1 MEKKKT
7 PQKNNTV
14 FVLFEGRETCREGRD
29 EASFH
34 SLAHSPNVC
43 NIWTR
48 PGVAGGLELLLGL
61 RVSGRDLLPPR
72 VLIASQ
78 LGWEQRSWTDTRQG
92 SDALNVCL
100 FGLLVI

>member
-61 RVSGRDLLPPR
+61 LLGLPCEWQGPA
-72 VLIASQ
+72 ASQ
-78 LGWEQRSWTDTRQG
+78 G
-92 SDALNVCL
+92 AHC
-100 FGLLVI
+100 